1 MRTLRPTAIIGLSG
15 QPQTFTKEVLE
26 TMGEINERP
35 IIFALS
41 NPTSMAECTAE
52 QAYTWTEG
60 RAVFVTDEMFLA
72 AAHSLANQVTEADL
86 RRGRIY
92 PPLSCI
98 REVSA
103 KIAAEVATIAYDN
116 GYTDKEKPADVLA
129 DIREN
134 MYHPVYPH
142 YV

>member
-1 MRTLRPTAIIGLSG
+1 MSNRYTSGDPEQYEFRWTLNG
-15 QPQTFTKEVLE
+15 EY
-26 TMGEINERP
+26 MGD
-35 IIFALS
+35 
-41 NPTSMAECTAE
+41 E
-52 QAYTWTEG
+52 Q
-60 RAVFVTDEMFLA
+60 
-72 AAHSLANQVTEADL
+72 SIQVTEADL